1 MTTFNHI
8 KKTISLTVVL
18 FMAVAANAQKITNTE
33 ITKNVQK
40 LEGSLEKV
48 AKLNPSVFEYNTQ
61 KFKHLNLKQ
70 GVQYGFLAEEVQLVF
85 PELVKEKNVPYM
97 FGKNTY
103 RNASIKTVDEQS
115 LVAVLVAS
123 VKELQTQVESLKDEL
138 EKIKTG
144 KVAVAV
150 K

>member
-1 MTTFNHI
+1 MIKLNYIKRTFLF
-8 KKTISLTVVL
+8 TLISFIALSV
-18 FMAVAANAQKITNTE
+18 NAQKITNTE

-40 LEGSLEKV
+40 IEGSLEKV
-48 AKLNPSVFEYNTQ
+48 AKLNPSVFEYDTK

-85 PELVKEKNVPYM
+85 PELVKEKNIPFM

-103 RNASIKTVDEQS
+103 RDASIKTVDEQS
-115 LVAVLVAS
+115 LIPVLVAS
-123 VKELQTQVESLKDEL
+123 VKELQLQIETLKEEL
-138 EKIKTG
+138 EKVKAG
-144 KVAVAV
+144 NKVAV